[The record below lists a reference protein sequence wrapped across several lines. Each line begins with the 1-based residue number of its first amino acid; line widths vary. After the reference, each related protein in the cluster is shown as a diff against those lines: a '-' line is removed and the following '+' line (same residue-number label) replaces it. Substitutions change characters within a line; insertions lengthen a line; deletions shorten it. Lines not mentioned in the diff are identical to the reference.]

1 MMITIDDVVCLCVY
15 IELYGEED
23 GSIPV
28 TYQVSFM
35 YSRSLQKNV
44 ELYHSYIIWL
54 VGYLIIL
61 IL

>member
-35 YSRSLQKNV
+35 YSRSLQNNI

-54 VGYLIIL
+54 VEY
-61 IL
+61 